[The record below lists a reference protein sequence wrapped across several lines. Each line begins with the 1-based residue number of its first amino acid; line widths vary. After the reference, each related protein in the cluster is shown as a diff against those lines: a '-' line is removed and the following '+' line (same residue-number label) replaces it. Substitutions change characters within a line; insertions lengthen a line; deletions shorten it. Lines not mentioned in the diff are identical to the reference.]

1 MSKTKLLLILMLGGT
16 VTFFLGLGL
25 YASLDRLSAFE
36 IGVTM
41 FVVIVTLFGIF
52 VARGKLKD
60 EKKGLPAEDEMS
72 KVVRDRAGATSFL
85 ISFYV
90 WVFVILFFSNSSL
103 DFEVII
109 GGGLF
114 AMTLV
119 FMGCWFYFSK
129 VGVHD
134 ENQN

>member
-16 VTFFLGLGL
+16 VTFFAGLGL

-36 IGVTM
+36 IGVAV
-41 FVVIVTLFGIF
+41 FVVIVTLFGIV

-72 KVVRDRAGATSFL
+72 KVIRDRAGATSFML
-85 ISFYV
+85 SYYV

-109 GGGLF
+109 GGGLV

-119 FMGCWFYFSK
+119 FFACWVYFSK
-129 VGVHD
+129 MGVYD